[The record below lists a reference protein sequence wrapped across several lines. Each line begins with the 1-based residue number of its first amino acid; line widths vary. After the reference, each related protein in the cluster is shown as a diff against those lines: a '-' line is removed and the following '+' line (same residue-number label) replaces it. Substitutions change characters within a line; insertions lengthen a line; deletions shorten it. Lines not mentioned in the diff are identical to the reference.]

1 MYEEFIAQ
9 RLAALRCQKKVSAR
23 EMSLAIGQNESYINR
38 IENKIAQPSMQ
49 SFFFI
54 CEYLG
59 ITPAEFFDESNDY
72 PGEMR
77 EVILVLRELNEEQ
90 LRLVK
95 TVAEGL
101 KNNRK

>member
-9 RLAALRCQKKVSAR
+9 RLAMLRSQKKVSAR

-59 ITPAEFFDESNDY
+59 ITPAEFFDELNDY
-72 PGEMR
+72 PVDLH

-90 LRLVK
+90 LKLVK

-101 KNNRK
+101 KNSGK

>member
-9 RLAALRCQKKVSAR
+9 RLAAFRTQKKVSAR
-23 EMSLAIGQNESYINR
+23 EMSLALGQNESYINR

-49 SFFFI
+49 NFFYI

-59 ITPAEFFDESNDY
+59 VTPAEFFAESNQF
-72 PGEMR
+72 PAEIN
-77 EVILVLRELNEEQ
+77 EIVQVLQRLNREQ
-90 LRLVK
+90 LSVVK

-101 KNNRK
+101 QSK